1 MMKQFLSATWR
12 QFKRCMHWKFGII
25 RKYPVLCAYLA
36 FLEGVIIGL
45 LIYHYFFQVRFSCC
59 VELG

>member
-1 MMKQFLSATWR
+1 MKQFLSATWN
-12 QFKRCMHWKFGII
+12 QCKRLIAWKFSII

-36 FLEGVIIGL
+36 FLEGIIIGL
-45 LIYHYFFQVRFSCC
+45 LVYHYFFQVRFSCC